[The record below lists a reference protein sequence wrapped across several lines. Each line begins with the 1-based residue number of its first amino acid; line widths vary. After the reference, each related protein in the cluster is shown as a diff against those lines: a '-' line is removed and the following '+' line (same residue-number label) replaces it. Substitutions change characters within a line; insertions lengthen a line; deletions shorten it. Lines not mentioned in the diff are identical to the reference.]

1 MIQVYFNCLKC
12 WFNLSVNV
20 LWLCVNIIGI
30 QFEYHHVIVD
40 VAVAAVWVKLLSLS
54 LLLLLLFCSYV
65 FCFVILGNK
74 IES

>member
-12 WFNLSVNV
+12 SFNLSVNV

-40 VAVAAVWVKLLSLS
+40 VAVAAVWVKLLSLLS
-54 LLLLLLFCSYV
+54 LLFCSYV

>member
-1 MIQVYFNCLKC
+1 MIQAYFNCLKC

-30 QFEYHHVIVD
+30 QSEYHHVLVD
-40 VAVAAVWVKLLSLS
+40 VAVVWVKLLSL

-65 FCFVILGNK
+65 FCSVILGNK